1 MLSLGHG
8 VCAGKLRLLMIL
20 PFGNKFYF
28 KPKCKADSM
37 QEEVK
42 PLRVGLK
49 LTNTIEDAR
58 QAVVS

>member
-1 MLSLGHG
+1 
-8 VCAGKLRLLMIL
+8 
-20 PFGNKFYF
+20 
-28 KPKCKADSM
+28 M

-58 QAVVS
+58 QAVVSYP